1 MAVWGEYM
9 ESMLRQQIQAACD
22 AVHRDPDDGAAC
34 DRLQRLLTA
43 ATNNRAEVEQPLD
56 WHRLIRRACDEVY
69 DAPED
74 PEASTPTAV
83 APGRA
88 QRRDLS
94 VRDVTDRAKP
104 AQHRA
109 HHPAVPHTQIP

>member
-74 PEASTPTAV
+74 PEA
-83 APGRA
+83 R
-88 QRRDLS
+88 
-94 VRDVTDRAKP
+94 
-104 AQHRA
+104 HRLLLLLA
-109 HHPAVPHTQIP
+109 ARSAGTCQCAT